1 MPALEATQIRDE
13 VLSFFPLHIRDN
25 QDVKSLANILD
36 TFLTAKDLPTQLDS
50 FVELK
55 EWTASRKPSSLDSQW
70 SRLEAF
76 LSLMESDRN
85 LSSRFQQVVRQ
96 ILTQVRSVELFA
108 EAGLQPRE
116 GLWSEAARRL
126 TQRLLPS
133 ARKTS
138 DLSRLTLRL
147 YPNAQAIDRLTQL
160 PDETFE
166 RMAKITLPRG

>member
-25 QDVKSLANILD
+25 QDVQSLANILD
-36 TFLTAKDLPTQLDS
+36 TFLTAKDLATQLDS

-96 ILTQVRSVELFA
+96 ILTPGAL
-108 EAGLQPRE
+108 G
-116 GLWSEAARRL
+116 
-126 TQRLLPS
+126 
-133 ARKTS
+133 
-138 DLSRLTLRL
+138 
-147 YPNAQAIDRLTQL
+147 
-160 PDETFE
+160 
-166 RMAKITLPRG
+166 